1 MQVPMHLTGTGVD
14 LTSVEQAM
22 VEGAVANLERCFARM
37 ISCHVAVS
45 VPHHLPGGVPTA
57 WSFRLALTV
66 PGRVLTVTRQA
77 RPSFREAL
85 VAAFDVAG
93 RELQDDARESRG
105 DGWVQAEEP
114 HGRISRL
121 RAREGFG
128 FITADDGHELYF
140 NRNSVPDG
148 GFDRLVVGTEVRLV
162 EVEGEQ
168 GPQASMVV
176 AVGSPDS
183 PFPGESGGEAWQ

>member
-1 MQVPMHLTGTGVD
+1 MQVPMDLTGTGVD

-22 VEGAVANLERCFARM
+22 VEGAVANLERFFARM
-37 ISCHVAVS
+37 IACHVAVS
-45 VPHHLPGGVPTA
+45 VPHHLPGGTPIA

-85 VAAFDVAG
+85 VDAFDVAR
-93 RELQDDARESRG
+93 RELQDYVRESR
-105 DGWVQAEEP
+105 DDVNVQAEGP

-183 PFPGESGGEAWQ
+183 PFPGEEWR